1 MVSRRLTTQANHG
14 NGDAAEDGDD
24 DEGEDDG
31 VGDVMVIITVMMMI
45 LLLEPLGL
53 ARPVLPWRHPSFRD
67 LVLRFP
73 QSKTNAVRD
82 HVPDTSSSALATAV
96 ARLLQRDVQAPKLRL
111 ASAWGN
117 RCEGE
122 R

>member
-45 LLLEPLGL
+45 LLLESYWAWLGL
-53 ARPVLPWRHPSFRD
+53 SCHGDIPVSGTLY
-67 LVLRFP
+67 
-73 QSKTNAVRD
+73 
-82 HVPDTSSSALATAV
+82 
-96 ARLLQRDVQAPKLRL
+96 
-111 ASAWGN
+111 
-117 RCEGE
+117 
-122 R
+122 